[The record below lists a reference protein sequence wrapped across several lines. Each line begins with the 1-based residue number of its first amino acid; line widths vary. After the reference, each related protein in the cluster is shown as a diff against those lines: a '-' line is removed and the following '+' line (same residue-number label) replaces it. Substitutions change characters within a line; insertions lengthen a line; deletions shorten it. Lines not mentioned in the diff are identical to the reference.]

1 MRQHWESCQDVGRS
15 VSSDKINVRTG
26 PLLEEGKVTIKP
38 RSLVIGAATYVPGL
52 RNFTGRKTGGT
63 VSARYC
69 YSVWLRH
76 LCMLHW
82 HGLPTTFGTVAEL
95 GPGDSLG
102 VGLAALLSGAQRYVG
117 LDAVRYADSARNLQI
132 LEDLIVLFRNR
143 TPIPDQVEFP
153 LVQPPLSSY
162 AFPAELLTSARLE
175 AALNPVRL
183 DTIRAGLADP
193 GTSLRDGGL
202 ICYNA
207 PWTMAMIEDATVDL
221 VISQGVLQFVRD
233 LPGVYKGMA
242 NWLNPGGIMSHEI
255 AFQSIGI
262 TTEWNGHWSC
272 SDALWRLAAGRRRH
286 VTNREPHSTHIAL
299 LGKVGCQVITDERI
313 VRHSGIGRPELAPR
327 FRHMTDEDLV
337 TSSALIQ
344 AVKLA

>member
-1 MRQHWESCQDVGRS
+1 M
-15 VSSDKINVRTG
+15 
-26 PLLEEGKVTIKP
+26 TIKP

-82 HGLPTTFGTVAEL
+82 HGLPTKFETVAEL

-102 VGLAALLSGAQRYVG
+102 VGLAALLSGAERYVG

-132 LEDLIVLFRNR
+132 LEDLIELFRNR
-143 TPIPDQVEFP
+143 TPIPDQMEFP

-162 AFPAELLTSARLE
+162 AFPAELLTSARME

-183 DTIRAGLADP
+183 DTIRASLADP

-202 ICYNA
+202 VCYNA
-207 PWTMAMIEDATVDL
+207 PWTMAMIDDATVDL

-233 LPGVYKGMA
+233 LSGVYKDMA
-242 NWLNPGGIMSHEI
+242 GWLKLGGIMSHEI

-272 SDALWRLAAGRRRH
+272 SDALWRLAVGRRRH
-286 VTNREPHSTHIAL
+286 ATNREPHSTHIAL

-337 TSSALIQ
+337 TSSVLIQ